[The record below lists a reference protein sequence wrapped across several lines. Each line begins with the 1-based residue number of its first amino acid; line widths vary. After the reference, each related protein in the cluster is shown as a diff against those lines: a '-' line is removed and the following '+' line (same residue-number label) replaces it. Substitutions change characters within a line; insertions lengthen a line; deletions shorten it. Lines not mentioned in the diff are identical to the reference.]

1 MNGKGNHKGTDQK
14 ETWTNILWEKLLDKP
29 GETCFHIIEWQE
41 NTNSTHSEL
50 MQAESIAFVK
60 GRNHFNEEQN
70 NLFNNWLLNSWIP
83 WATGQGETGA
93 NRINIYT

>member
-29 GETCFHIIEWQE
+29 GETCFHIIECQE